1 MNFLVYQDTKEP
13 EFFIITDDAHRAQV
27 YDTLGVSGG
36 DLKPIG
42 SFKEMGDQRLAFDE
56 AEAKAS
62 IKKKGYFKARAEHL
76 ADMPI
81 APEMPG

>member
-1 MNFLVYQDTKEP
+1 MNFLVYQDTKDP
-13 EFFIITDDAHRAQV
+13 EYFIITDDAHRAQA
-27 YDTLGVSGG
+27 YESLGVEGG

-42 SFKEMGDQRLAFDE
+42 SFKEMGEKRVAFNE
-56 AEAKAS
+56 AAAKAS
-62 IKKKGYFKARAEHL
+62 IKKLGYYKAHAEHM